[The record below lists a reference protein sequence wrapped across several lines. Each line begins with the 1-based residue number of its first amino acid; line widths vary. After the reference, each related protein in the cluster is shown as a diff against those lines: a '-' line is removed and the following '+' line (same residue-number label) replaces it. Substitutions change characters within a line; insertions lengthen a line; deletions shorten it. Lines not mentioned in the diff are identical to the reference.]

1 MQMVLSSDNECKQIT
16 CVIQI
21 ESRLLMY
28 VGFVGSYE
36 LEEDDVRY
44 KDDCEILHKA
54 GFTEVKMAR
63 LSKLPRNTAEKADTW
78 NWWIIVAFNL
88 SAGWLPPASS
98 QNKLFRE

>member
-16 CVIQI
+16 RVIQI

-54 GFTEVKMAR
+54 GFTEVKMTR
-63 LSKLPRNTAEKADTW
+63 LSKLPRNTAEEGRYMELVDYRRLQF
-78 NWWIIVAFNL
+78 IR
-88 SAGWLPPASS
+88 WLVTTC
-98 QNKLFRE
+98 